1 MPGPTG
7 ATTDM
12 NATDDTLA
20 QARRLEVIHGM
31 ADVIRSRARELDAR
45 GEFPHDTFEELR
57 EAGLLGL
64 TAPRAFGGA
73 GLWSAGAYR
82 PYYELLETLARIDS
96 VTAQLLQVHSH
107 ALGIVS
113 GLADEAQRRALLPEI
128 VAQGRIMASVGSEA
142 KPTGKLADIAR
153 TELEET
159 GGGYRLTCQKY
170 FASGSSAADEL
181 LIWTA
186 VPGAG
191 PYAERSIIALVP
203 ADAPEVELI
212 DQWDVMGMRATVS
225 HSVCITGYEIP
236 PDRLIGEPGAWTR
249 RDPRT
254 FTLAFAANHIG
265 AAGAAL
271 DFTEQWVRERPGL
284 GASEITRATLGRM
297 SSDLFAARSA
307 MQASAALWDAGDHDA
322 AELASI
328 RTLHLGKKLALD
340 LTQTAFDVCG
350 ARAAFRDLAL
360 ERLYR
365 DVRTFS
371 LHYRDE
377 QYMVQVGQ
385 AMLDEQFH
393 AKGYAGASTFPESRA

>member
-1 MPGPTG
+1 MVSQDVTG
-7 ATTDM
+7 
-12 NATDDTLA
+12 
-20 QARRLEVIHGM
+20 QARRLEVI
-31 ADVIRSRARELDAR
+31 ADLAERIRSRAPGLDERAA
-45 GEFPHDTFEELR
+45 FPAETFAELR
-57 EAGLLGL
+57 EAGLLAL
-64 TAPRAFGGA
+64 TAPVQLGGA
-73 GLWSAGAYR
+73 GLWSAGQYR
-82 PYYELLETLARIDS
+82 PYYELLEALARIDS

-107 ALGIVS
+107 ALGIAC
-113 GLADEAQRRALLPEI
+113 GLADATQQDSLLAPIVARGALL
-128 VAQGRIMASVGSEA
+128 ASVGSEA

-153 TELEET
+153 TELEERP
-159 GGGYRLTCQKY
+159 GGGYTLTCQKY

-191 PYAERSIIALVP
+191 PYAERSMVVLVP

-225 HSVCITGYEIP
+225 HSVRITGYDVPAE
-236 PDRLIGEPGAWTR
+236 RMIGEPGAWTR

-265 AAGAAL
+265 AAGAAMG
-271 DFTEQWVRERPGL
+271 FTEHWVRERPGL
-284 GASEITRATLGRM
+284 AASEITRATLGRM

-307 MQASAALWDAGDHDA
+307 LWAAADLWDAGDYDA

-328 RTLHLGKKLALD
+328 RTLHLGKRLALD

-350 ARAAFRDLAL
+350 ARAVFRDQEL

-385 AMLDEQFH
+385 AMLDGAFR

>member
-1 MPGPTG
+1 MPATG
-7 ATTDM
+7 SHLDHAGRL
-12 NATDDTLA
+12 AVIDDLA
-20 QARRLEVIHGM
+20 PRI
-31 ADVIRSRARELDAR
+31 RARARDLDERAAFPMQTFAELCA
-45 GEFPHDTFEELR
+45 
-57 EAGLLGL
+57 AGLLAL
-64 TAPRAFGGA
+64 TAPVALGGA
-73 GLWSAGAYR
+73 GLWSQGAYR
-82 PYYELLETLARIDS
+82 PYYELLEHLARIDT

-107 ALGIVS
+107 ALGIVA
-113 GLADEAQRRALLPEI
+113 GLTGGEQQRQLLGEI
-128 VAQGRIMASVGSEA
+128 VPAGRILASVGSEA

-159 GGGYRLTCQKY
+159 PGGGYRLTCQKY
-170 FASGSSAADEL
+170 FASGAAAADEL

-186 VPGAG
+186 VPGSG
-191 PYAERSIIALVP
+191 PYTQRSVCVLVS
-203 ADAPEVELI
+203 ASAPEVEMI

-225 HSVCITGYEIP
+225 HGVRITGYDVPAKRI
-236 PDRLIGEPGAWTR
+236 IGEPGAWTA

-254 FTLAFAANHIG
+254 FTLAFAANHLG

-271 DFTEQWVRERPGL
+271 RFTTEWARERPGL
-284 GASEITRATLGRM
+284 AGSEITRATLGAM
-297 SSDLFAARSA
+297 SSDLYAARTGLY
-307 MQASAALWDAGDHDA
+307 AAADLWDSGRYDD

-328 RTLHLGKKLALD
+328 RVLHLGKKLALE

-350 ARAAFRDLAL
+350 ARAAFRDLEL

-377 QYMVQVGQ
+377 QYMIQVGQ
-385 AMLDEQFH
+385 AMLDGAFR

>member
-1 MPGPTG
+1 MVGHDV
-7 ATTDM
+7 TDH
-12 NATDDTLA
+12 
-20 QARRLEVIHGM
+20 ARRLEVIAEL
-31 ADVIRSRARELDAR
+31 ADRIRARAHDLDERAA
-45 GEFPHDTFEELR
+45 FPAETFAELR
-57 EAGLLGL
+57 EAGLLAL
-64 TAPRAFGGA
+64 TAPVQIGGA
-73 GLWSAGAYR
+73 GLWSEGRYR

-107 ALGIVS
+107 ALGIAC
-113 GLADEAQRRALLPEI
+113 GLAGASQRETLLAPIVARGALL
-128 VAQGRIMASVGSEA
+128 ASVGSEA

-153 TELEET
+153 AELEEQP

-186 VPGAG
+186 VPGPG
-191 PYAERSIIALVP
+191 PYAERSMIVLVP

-225 HSVCITGYEIP
+225 HSVRITGYDVP
-236 PDRLIGEPGAWTR
+236 SDRLIGEPGAWVR

-254 FTLAFAANHIG
+254 FSLAFAANHIG
-265 AAGAAL
+265 AAGAAME
-271 DFTEQWVRERPGL
+271 FTENWVRERPGL
-284 GASEITRATLGRM
+284 AASEITRATLGRM

-307 MQASAALWDAGDHDA
+307 LWAAADLWDAGDHDA

-328 RTLHLGKKLALD
+328 RTLHLGKRLALD

-350 ARAAFRDLAL
+350 ARAVFRDQEL

-377 QYMVQVGQ
+377 QYMVQLGQ
-385 AMLDEQFH
+385 AMLDREFR

>member
-1 MPGPTG
+1 LN
-7 ATTDM
+7 D
-12 NATDDTLA
+12 TDDA
-20 QARRLEVIHGM
+20 VGQARRLQVI
-31 ADVIRSRARELDAR
+31 ADLADAIRARAPELDERA
-45 GEFPHDTFEELR
+45 EFPHETFAELR
-57 EAGLLGL
+57 EAGLLAL
-64 TAPRAFGGA
+64 TAPVELGGA
-73 GLWSAGAYR
+73 GLWSEGRYA

-107 ALGIVS
+107 ALGIVA
-113 GLADEAQRRALLPEI
+113 GLLDPGEHQGLLAEVVADD
-128 VAQGRIMASVGSEA
+128 RILASVGSEA
-142 KPTGKLADIAR
+142 KPTGKLADVAR
-153 TELEET
+153 TELEEIAD
-159 GGGYRLTCQKY
+159 GRYRLTCTKY

-186 VPGAG
+186 IPGSG
-191 PYAERSIIALVP
+191 PYTDRSVCVLVP
-203 ADAPEVELI
+203 ARAPEVELI
-212 DQWDVMGMRATVS
+212 DQWNVLGMRGTVS
-225 HSVCITGYEIP
+225 HSVRITGYEIP
-236 PDRLIGEPGAWTR
+236 VERWIGEPGAWTR

-271 DFTEQWVRERPGL
+271 DFTERWVRERPGL
-284 GASEITRATLGRM
+284 AASEITRFTLGRM
-297 SSDLFAARSA
+297 SADLFAARSA
-307 MQASAALWDAGDHDA
+307 LRASAALWDAGDYDA

-328 RTLHLGKKLALD
+328 RTLHLGKQLALD

-350 ARAAFRDLAL
+350 ARAAFRELEL

-385 AMLDEQFH
+385 AMIDREFH
-393 AKGYAGASTFPESRA
+393 AKGYSGASTFPERA

>member
-1 MPGPTG
+1 MKREGVVKRATNDASTQADRLQRIGELADAIRRRAADLDRRAAFG
-7 ATTDM
+7 A
-12 NATDDTLA
+12 
-20 QARRLEVIHGM
+20 E
-31 ADVIRSRARELDAR
+31 
-45 GEFPHDTFEELR
+45 TFAELR
-57 EAGLLGL
+57 AAGLLGL
-64 TAPRAFGGA
+64 TAPVEFGGA
-73 GLWSAGAYR
+73 GLWSEGRYT
-82 PYYELLETLARIDS
+82 PFYELLETLARIDS

-113 GLADEAQRRALLPEI
+113 GLASTDQRARLLSEI
-128 VAQGRIMASVGSEA
+128 VPAGKLLASVGSEA
-142 KPTGKLADIAR
+142 KPSGKLADIAR
-153 TELEET
+153 AELEERP

-170 FASGSSAADEL
+170 FASLAPAADEL

-191 PYAERSIIALVP
+191 PYAERSVVALVP
-203 ADAPEVELI
+203 RTAPEAEVI

-225 HSVCITGYEIP
+225 HSVRITDYEVP
-236 PDRLIGEPGAWTR
+236 PERLIGEPGAWTR

-271 DFTEQWVRERPGL
+271 EFATDWVRERPNL
-284 GASEITRATLGRM
+284 SSSEIIRATLGTM

-307 MQASAALWDAGDHDA
+307 LYAAAALWDQGDHDP
-322 AELASI
+322 AELGSI
-328 RTLHLGKKLALD
+328 RALHLGKRAALMI
-340 LTQTAFDVCG
+340 TQTAFDVCG
-350 ARAAFRDLAL
+350 ARAAFRDLSL

-385 AMLDEQFH
+385 AMLDQSFR

>member
-1 MPGPTG
+1 
-7 ATTDM
+7 M
-12 NATDDTLA
+12 NATSDLA
-20 QARRLEVIHGM
+20 GQTERLQSIARL
-31 ADVIRSRARELDAR
+31 ADGIRARAAELDERA
-45 GEFPHDTFEELR
+45 EFPAQTFAELR
-57 EAGLLGL
+57 RAGLLAL
-64 TAPRAFGGA
+64 TAPAEFGGV
-73 GLWSAGAYR
+73 GLWSERRYR
-82 PYYELLETLARIDS
+82 PYYELLEALALIDS

-107 ALGIVS
+107 ALGIVA
-113 GLADEAQRRALLPEI
+113 GLADEAQRATLLPPI
-128 VAQGRIMASVGSEA
+128 VSAGKLLASVGSEA

-153 TELEET
+153 TELEQLP
-159 GGGYRLTCQKY
+159 GGGYRLSCQKY

-186 VPGAG
+186 VPGSGAY
-191 PYAERSIIALVP
+191 PDRSVCVLVP

-225 HSVCITGYEIP
+225 HSVRIEGYEVP
-236 PDRLIGEPGAWTR
+236 AERVIGEPGAWTR

-271 DFTEQWVRERPGL
+271 RFTEDWVRDRPGL
-284 GASEITRATLGRM
+284 AASEITRATLGRM

-307 MQASAALWDAGDHDA
+307 LWASADRWDAGDYDE
-322 AELASI
+322 AELQSI

-350 ARAAFRDLAL
+350 ARAAFRSLEL

-365 DVRTFS
+365 DVCTFS

-385 AMLDEQFH
+385 AMLDREFH

>member
-1 MPGPTG
+1 MVSQDVTG
-7 ATTDM
+7 
-12 NATDDTLA
+12 
-20 QARRLEVIHGM
+20 QPRRLEVIAEL
-31 ADVIRSRARELDAR
+31 ADRIRARARDLDERAA
-45 GEFPHDTFEELR
+45 FPEETFAELR
-57 EAGLLGL
+57 EAGLLAL
-64 TAPRAFGGA
+64 TAPARIGGA
-73 GLWSAGAYR
+73 GLWSEGRYR
-82 PYYELLETLARIDS
+82 PYYELLEALARIDS

-107 ALGIVS
+107 ALGIAC
-113 GLADEAQRRALLPEI
+113 GLASEAQLDTLLGPIVARGALL
-128 VAQGRIMASVGSEA
+128 ASVGSEA
-142 KPTGKLADIAR
+142 KPTGKLGDIAR
-153 TELEET
+153 TELEERP
-159 GGGYRLTCQKY
+159 GGGYKLTCQKY

-186 VPGAG
+186 IPGAG
-191 PYAERSIIALVP
+191 PYTERSMIVLVP

-225 HSVCITGYEIP
+225 HSVRVTSYEVP
-236 PDRLIGEPGAWTR
+236 AERLIGEPGAWTR

-254 FTLAFAANHIG
+254 FSLAFAANHIG
-265 AAGAAL
+265 AAGAAMEL
-271 DFTEQWVRERPGL
+271 TENWVRERPGL
-284 GASEITRATLGRM
+284 AASEITRATLGRM

-307 MQASAALWDAGDHDA
+307 LWAAADLWDAGDHDA

-328 RTLHLGKKLALD
+328 RTLHLGKRLALD

-350 ARAAFRDLAL
+350 ARAVFRDQEL

-385 AMLDEQFH
+385 AMIDREFH

>member
-1 MPGPTG
+1 MPDTRQS
-7 ATTDM
+7 ATH
-12 NATDDTLA
+12 AERLA
-20 QARRLEVIHGM
+20 QIAAL
-31 ADVIRSRARELDAR
+31 ADDIRARAREHDER
-45 GEFPHDTFEELR
+45 GDFPAATFAQLR
-57 EAGLLGL
+57 SVGLLAL
-64 TAPRAFGGA
+64 TVPTEFGGA
-73 GLWSAGAYR
+73 GLWSAGHYR
-82 PYYELLETLARIDS
+82 EFYELLEALARIDT

-107 ALGIVS
+107 ALGILA
-113 GLADEAQRRALLPEI
+113 GLSDDGQRRRFLPEI
-128 VAQGRIMASVGSEA
+128 VAGGKLLASVGSEA

-153 TELEET
+153 TELEESP
-159 GGGYRLTCQKY
+159 GGGFRLTCQKY
-170 FASGSSAADEL
+170 FASLAPAADEL
-181 LIWTA
+181 VIWTA

-191 PYAERSIIALVP
+191 PYTERSIIALVP

-225 HSVCITGYEIP
+225 QSVRITDYAVPGE
-236 PDRLIGEPGAWTR
+236 RLIGEPGAWTR

-265 AAGAAL
+265 GAGAAL
-271 DFTEQWVRERPGL
+271 DFCTEWVRERPGL
-284 GASEITRATLGRM
+284 AASEITRATLGAM

-307 MQASAALWDAGDHDA
+307 LFAAADLWDLGDHDA

-328 RTLHLGKKLALD
+328 RALHLGKRVALE

-377 QYMVQVGQ
+377 QYMVQLGQ
-385 AMLDEQFH
+385 AMLDGGFR

>member
-1 MPGPTG
+1 MA
-7 ATTDM
+7 ATSDVVT
-12 NATDDTLA
+12 
-20 QARRLEVIHGM
+20 QAARLRRIDELSDAIR
-31 ADVIRSRARELDAR
+31 ARSRDLDERAVFPAETFD
-45 GEFPHDTFEELR
+45 EFRD
-57 EAGLLGL
+57 AGLLSL
-64 TAPRAFGGA
+64 TAPVEFGGA
-73 GLWSAGAYR
+73 RLWSEGRYR
-82 PYYELLETLARIDS
+82 PYYELLEALARVDS

-113 GLADEAQRRALLPEI
+113 GLASDEQRRRLLPEI
-128 VAQGRIMASVGSEA
+128 VSAGKLLASVGSEA
-142 KPTGKLADIAR
+142 KPSGKLADIAR
-153 TELEET
+153 TELEERP
-159 GGGYRLTCQKY
+159 GGGFRLTCQKY
-170 FASGSSAADEL
+170 FASLSPAADEL

-191 PYAERSIIALVP
+191 PYAERSTIALVP
-203 ADAPEVELI
+203 ADAPEVEVI

-225 HSVCITGYEIP
+225 HSVRITAYDVP
-236 PDRLIGEPGAWTR
+236 PERMIGEPGAWTR

-271 DFTEQWVRERPGL
+271 EFTTDWVRERPNL
-284 GASEITRATLGRM
+284 SSSEITRATLGTM

-307 MQASAALWDAGDHDA
+307 LWAAADLWDQGDHDR
-322 AELASI
+322 AELESI
-328 RTLHLGKKLALD
+328 RALHLGKRVALN

-350 ARAAFRDLAL
+350 ARAAFRDLPL

-377 QYMVQVGQ
+377 QYMIQVGQ
-385 AMLDEQFH
+385 AMLDKAFR

>member
-1 MPGPTG
+1 VPATG
-7 ATTDM
+7 ESQTHDERLRRIA
-12 NATDDTLA
+12 ALA
-20 QARRLEVIHGM
+20 DA
-31 ADVIRSRARELDAR
+31 IRSRARDLDERAA
-45 GEFPHDTFEELR
+45 FPAETFGELR
-57 EAGLLGL
+57 AAGLLAL
-64 TAPRAFGGA
+64 TAPVEFGGA
-73 GLWSAGAYR
+73 GLWSEGRYR
-82 PYYELLETLARIDS
+82 PFYELLETLATIDS

-107 ALGIVS
+107 ALGVVS
-113 GLADEAQRRALLPEI
+113 GLAGDEQRRLLLPEI
-128 VAQGRIMASVGSEA
+128 VSGGKLLASVGSEA
-142 KPTGKLADIAR
+142 KPSGKLADIAR
-153 TELEET
+153 TELEERP

-170 FASGSSAADEL
+170 FASLAPAADEL
-181 LIWTA
+181 MIWTA

-191 PYAERSIIALVP
+191 PYTDRSIIALVP
-203 ADAPEVELI
+203 SDAPEVEVI

-225 HSVCITGYEIP
+225 HSVHITNFDVP
-236 PDRLIGEPGAWTR
+236 PERLIGEPGAWTR

-271 DFTEQWVRERPGL
+271 EFATDWVRERPNL
-284 GASEITRATLGRM
+284 ASSEIIRATLGMM

-307 MQASAALWDAGDHDA
+307 LYAAADLWDAGEHDT
-322 AELASI
+322 AELESI
-328 RTLHLGKKLALD
+328 RALHLGKRAALS

-350 ARAAFRDLAL
+350 ARAAFRDLSL

-377 QYMVQVGQ
+377 QYMIQVGQ
-385 AMLDEQFH
+385 AMLDRSFR

>member
-1 MPGPTG
+1 MVSHDV
-7 ATTDM
+7 TDH
-12 NATDDTLA
+12 
-20 QARRLEVIHGM
+20 ARRLEVIAGL
-31 ADVIRSRARELDAR
+31 ADRIRARARDLDERAA
-45 GEFPHDTFEELR
+45 FPAETFAELR
-57 EAGLLGL
+57 EAGLLAL
-64 TAPRAFGGA
+64 TAPPGIGGA
-73 GLWSAGAYR
+73 GLWSEGRYR
-82 PYYELLETLARIDS
+82 PYYELLEALARIDS

-107 ALGIVS
+107 ALGIAC
-113 GLADEAQRRALLPEI
+113 GLASASQREGLLAPIVARGALL
-128 VAQGRIMASVGSEA
+128 ASVGSEA

-153 TELEET
+153 AELEEQP

-186 VPGAG
+186 VPGPG
-191 PYAERSIIALVP
+191 PYAERSMIVLVP
-203 ADAPEVELI
+203 ADVPEVELI

-225 HSVCITGYEIP
+225 HSVRITGYDVPSE
-236 PDRLIGEPGAWTR
+236 RLIGEPGAWTR

-254 FTLAFAANHIG
+254 FSLAFAANHIG
-265 AAGAAL
+265 AAGAAME
-271 DFTEQWVRERPGL
+271 FAENWVRDRPGL
-284 GASEITRATLGRM
+284 AASEITRATLGRM

-307 MQASAALWDAGDHDA
+307 LWAAADLWDAGDHDA

-328 RTLHLGKKLALD
+328 RTLHLGKRLALD

-350 ARAAFRDLAL
+350 ARAVFRDREL

-377 QYMVQVGQ
+377 QYMVQLGQ
-385 AMLDEQFH
+385 AMLDREFR

>member
-1 MPGPTG
+1 
-7 ATTDM
+7 M
-12 NATDDTLA
+12 NATDDPTA
-20 QARRLEVIHGM
+20 QACRLEVIAGL
-31 ADVIRSRARELDAR
+31 ADVIRERAGELDRRAEYPR
-45 GEFPHDTFEELR
+45 ETFDELR
-57 EAGLLGL
+57 QAGLLAL
-64 TAPRAFGGA
+64 TAPVEFGGA
-73 GLWSAGAYR
+73 GLWSEGRYV

-113 GLADEAQRRALLPEI
+113 GLCDEAGRAALLPGI
-128 VAQGRIMASVGSEA
+128 VGDGRILASVGSEA
-142 KPTGKLADIAR
+142 KPTGKLADISR

-159 GGGYRLTCQKY
+159 DGGGYRLTCQKY

-186 VPGAG
+186 VPGTG
-191 PYAERSIIALVP
+191 PYPDRSVCVLVP
-203 ADAPEVELI
+203 SDAPEVELI

-225 HSVCITGYEIP
+225 HSVKISGYAVP
-236 PDRLIGEPGAWTR
+236 PERMIGEPGAWTR

-271 DFTEQWVRERPGL
+271 DFCEGWVRERPGL
-284 GASEITRATLGRM
+284 AASEITRATLGRM
-297 SSDLFAARSA
+297 SSELFGARSA
-307 MQASAALWDAGDHDA
+307 LMASAALWDTGDYDR

-328 RTLHLGKKLALD
+328 RTLHLGKTTALEIV
-340 LTQTAFDVCG
+340 QTAFDVCG
-350 ARAAFRDLAL
+350 ARAAFRDQEL

-365 DVRTFS
+365 DIRTFS

-377 QYMVQVGQ
+377 QYMTAVGQ
-385 AMLDEQFH
+385 AMIDQRFH

>member
-1 MPGPTG
+1 MVGEDV
-7 ATTDM
+7 TTQ
-12 NATDDTLA
+12 AHRLHAIAELA
-20 QARRLEVIHGM
+20 ER
-31 ADVIRSRARELDAR
+31 IRSRARDLDERAA
-45 GEFPHDTFEELR
+45 FPVETFAELR
-57 EAGLLGL
+57 AAGLLAL
-64 TAPRAFGGA
+64 TAPAQVGGA
-73 GLWSAGAYR
+73 GLWSAGRYR
-82 PYYELLETLARIDS
+82 PYYEVLEALARIDS

-113 GLADEAQRRALLPEI
+113 GLADATQREALVGPI
-128 VAQGRIMASVGSEA
+128 VARGGLLASVGSEA
-142 KPTGKLADIAR
+142 RPSGRLADIAR
-153 TELEET
+153 AELEERPD
-159 GGGYRLTCQKY
+159 GGYRLSCQKY

-191 PYAERSIIALVP
+191 PYSERSLIVLVP

-225 HSVCITGYEIP
+225 HSVRITRYDVP
-236 PDRLIGEPGAWTR
+236 PERLIGEPGAWTR

-265 AAGAAL
+265 AAGAAM
-271 DFTEQWVRERPGL
+271 DFTEHWVRERPGL
-284 GASEITRATLGRM
+284 AASEITRATLGRM

-307 MQASAALWDAGDHDA
+307 LWAAADLWDAGDADA

-328 RTLHLGKKLALD
+328 RTLHLGKRLALD
-340 LTQTAFDVCG
+340 LTQTAFDVAG
-350 ARAAFRDLAL
+350 ARAVFRDQGL

-371 LHYRDE
+371 LHYRDD

-385 AMLDEQFH
+385 AMLDCEFR